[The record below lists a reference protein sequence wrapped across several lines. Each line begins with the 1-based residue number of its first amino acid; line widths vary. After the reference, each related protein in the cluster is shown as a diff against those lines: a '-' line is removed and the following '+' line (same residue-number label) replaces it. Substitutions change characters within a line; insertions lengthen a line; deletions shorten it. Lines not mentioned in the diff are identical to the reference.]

1 MYDDFW
7 PFVRQRSALYANGFV
22 MTDVSSGKARDRSGL
37 RHVAARTKSVNSF
50 VVKRRFYRE
59 SRRFN
64 VIINK

>member
-37 RHVAARTKSVNSF
+37 PQLTTGEKIATAF
-50 VVKRRFYRE
+50 
-59 SRRFN
+59 
-64 VIINK
+64 